1 MAEQNVFNLMQ
12 NDEIGLLWKKIY
24 QLHQKTKIYL
34 LTAEEISENGD
45 ALIQPLK
52 EHRDAYGHIV
62 RIFASTTKKVPEGY
76 DYYSYI
82 KGNLEKAYGHE
93 YRAFFD
99 TADWLAYNLRHN
111 LRERIN
117 AIPYNKRNQLIPNC
131 KETIKLLN
139 QYPFEISNLRNDKDI
154 VKESD
159 SDETIKEYENLLR
172 QLIKLYKE
180 IDSI

>member
-24 QLHQKTKIYL
+24 QLHQKTQIYL

-52 EHRDAYGHIV
+52 EHRDAYDHIV

-117 AIPYNKRNQLIPNC
+117 AIPYNKKKSINPKLQRNNQIIEPIP
-131 KETIKLLN
+131 I
-139 QYPFEISNLRNDKDI
+139 
-154 VKESD
+154 
-159 SDETIKEYENLLR
+159 
-172 QLIKLYKE
+172 
-180 IDSI
+180 

>member
-1 MAEQNVFNLMQ
+1 MEKDISITSKNQNL
-12 NDEIGLLWKKIY
+12 
-24 QLHQKTKIYL
+24 
-34 LTAEEISENGD
+34 
-45 ALIQPLK
+45 
-52 EHRDAYGHIV
+52 
-62 RIFASTTKKVPEGY
+62 ST
-76 DYYSYI
+76 YSRRNI
-82 KGNLEKAYGHE
+82 RKWGC
-93 YRAFFD
+93 
-99 TADWLAYNLRHN
+99 WLAYNLRHN

>member
-52 EHRDAYGHIV
+52 EHRDAYDHIV

-76 DYYSYI
+76 DYVVMMCFASALY
-82 KGNLEKAYGHE
+82 
-93 YRAFFD
+93 F
-99 TADWLAYNLRHN
+99 TADMGVSAYDAYALI
-111 LRERIN
+111 LD
-117 AIPYNKRNQLIPNC
+117 KRTPSPLI
-131 KETIKLLN
+131 
-139 QYPFEISNLRNDKDI
+139 KDI
-154 VKESD
+154 VG
-159 SDETIKEYENLLR
+159 
-172 QLIKLYKE
+172 
-180 IDSI
+180 

>member
-52 EHRDAYGHIV
+52 EHRDAY
-62 RIFASTTKKVPEGY
+62 
-76 DYYSYI
+76 DSYI

>member
-12 NDEIGLLWKKIY
+12 NDEIGMLWKKIY

-52 EHRDAYGHIV
+52 EHRDAYDHVV

-82 KGNLEKAYGHE
+82 KGNLATVYKGNIIKNLIMDCQSYTK
-93 YRAFFD
+93 YR
-99 TADWLAYNLRHN
+99 
-111 LRERIN
+111 
-117 AIPYNKRNQLIPNC
+117 PNETTGGIFVSWRR
-131 KETIKLLN
+131 KEELPTGL
-139 QYPFEISNLRNDKDI
+139 D
-154 VKESD
+154 
-159 SDETIKEYENLLR
+159 
-172 QLIKLYKE
+172 
-180 IDSI
+180 

>member
-52 EHRDAYGHIV
+52 EHRDAYDHIV

-82 KGNLEKAYGHE
+82 KGNLEHMDMNIVL
-93 YRAFFD
+93 F
-99 TADWLAYNLRHN
+99 
-111 LRERIN
+111 
-117 AIPYNKRNQLIPNC
+117 LIRQTGLH
-131 KETIKLLN
+131 TICG
-139 QYPFEISNLRNDKDI
+139 II
-154 VKESD
+154 
-159 SDETIKEYENLLR
+159 
-172 QLIKLYKE
+172 
-180 IDSI
+180 

>member
-52 EHRDAYGHIV
+52 EHRDAYDHIV

-82 KGNLEKAYGHE
+82 S
-93 YRAFFD
+93 
-99 TADWLAYNLRHN
+99 
-111 LRERIN
+111 
-117 AIPYNKRNQLIPNC
+117 
-131 KETIKLLN
+131 KET
-139 QYPFEISNLRNDKDI
+139 LRKHMDMSI
-154 VKESD
+154 VLFLIRQTGLH
-159 SDETIKEYENLLR
+159 TICG
-172 QLIKLYKE
+172 I
-180 IDSI
+180 I